1 MNKSRWAAL
10 LGAAALS
17 CAESVWAQSN
27 QSFDGSLELEQRV
40 FVQRLDQSGEPN
52 RGQTSAR
59 LLMEYFRDWNNGAD
73 QLVIEPFARVDSDDE
88 ARSHLDLRQFL
99 YSKIYD
105 NAELSIGLG
114 RVFWGVT
121 ESQHLVDIINQTDGV
136 ENIDGEDK
144 LGQPMVRYT
153 YFADFGTLEAF
164 ALPYFRPRTLAGEDS
179 RLNGG
184 LIVREDIEHYEAAS
198 GTSHFDYA
206 LRYKNT
212 FGDWDLGLSW
222 FDGTSRNPDLL
233 RFANPFTGI
242 TEAYYAQIT
251 QAGLDLQL
259 TTGAWL
265 YKLEAIQ
272 RDFDDTNYESYSAAT
287 LGTEYTLVGIF
298 ESVYDLGLL
307 AEYSWDERD
316 NPLDTVFQNDVFIGA
331 RLALNDMADS
341 QILFGLSNDLDETD
355 SRAWFIE
362 GSTRIGT
369 ATTLNIEARLFD
381 ANAPTDPLSRFDQ
394 HSFIQI
400 GLEYFF
406 D

>member
-1 MNKSRWAAL
+1 MNQTTWATL
-10 LGAAALS
+10 VGATTLVCTQLAA
-17 CAESVWAQSN
+17 AQSN

-40 FVQRLDQSGEPN
+40 FVHRVDDTDNAN
-52 RGQTSAR
+52 RGQTSVR
-59 LLMEYFRDWNNGAD
+59 LQMEYFRDWNSGAD
-73 QLVIEPFARVDSDDE
+73 QFVIEPFARVDSDDE

-105 NAELSIGLG
+105 NAELSIGVG

-144 LGQPMVRYT
+144 LGQPMIRYT
-153 YFADFGTLEAF
+153 YFADFGTVEAF

-184 LIVREDIEHYEAAS
+184 LIVRDDVAHYEAAS

-206 LRYKNT
+206 LRYKTT
-212 FGDWDLGLSW
+212 FGDWDVGLSW
-222 FDGTSRNPDLL
+222 FDGTARDPDLL
-233 RFANPFTGI
+233 RLANPFTGT

-272 RDFDDTNYESYSAAT
+272 RDFDDASYASYSAAT
-287 LGTEYTLVGIF
+287 VGTEYTLVGIF
-298 ESVYDLGLL
+298 NSVYDLGLL
-307 AEYSWDERD
+307 AEYVWDERD
-316 NPLDTVFQNDVFIGA
+316 KPIDTVFQNDLFIGA

-362 GSTRIGT
+362 GSTRIGA
-369 ATTLNIEARLFD
+369 ATTLNIEARIFD
-381 ANAPTDPLSRFDQ
+381 AQAPSDPLSRFDQ
-394 HSFIQI
+394 HSFVQI

>member
-1 MNKSRWAAL
+1 MKQFTLAPLFGAIAL
-10 LGAAALS
+10 VSTQFAT
-17 CAESVWAQSN
+17 AQGN

-40 FVQRLDQSGEPN
+40 FTHRLDDAGDAN
-52 RGQTSAR
+52 RGQTSLR
-59 LLMEYFRDWNNGAD
+59 LQMEYFRDWNNGSD
-73 QLVIEPFARVDSDDE
+73 QIVLEPFVRIDSDDE

-105 NAELSIGLG
+105 NAELSVGLG

-144 LGQPMVRYT
+144 LGQPMIRYT

-164 ALPYFRPRTLAGEDS
+164 ALPYFRPRTLAGKDS

-184 LIVREDIEHYEAAS
+184 LMVRDDVEHYEASS

-206 LRYKNT
+206 VRYKNT

-222 FDGTSRNPDLL
+222 FDGTSRDPDLR
-233 RFANPFTGI
+233 RFANPLTGA

-251 QAGLDLQL
+251 QVGLDLQL

-272 RDFDDTNYESYSAAT
+272 RDFDDASYASYSAAT
-287 LGTEYTLVGIF
+287 VGTEYTLVGILN
-298 ESVYDLGLL
+298 SVYDLSLL
-307 AEYSWDERD
+307 AEYAWDERD
-316 NPLDTVFQNDVFIGA
+316 APLDTVFQNDLFVGA

-341 QILFGLSNDLDETD
+341 QILFGVSNDLDETD
-355 SRAWFIE
+355 SRAWFVE

-369 ATTLNIEARLFD
+369 ATTLNIEARIFD
-381 ANAPTDPLSRFDQ
+381 AESPSDPLSRFDQ
-394 HSFIQI
+394 HSFIQV

>member
-1 MNKSRWAAL
+1 MTKSRWAAL
-10 LGAAALS
+10 VGAATLS

-40 FVQRLDQSGEPN
+40 FVQRLDQSGDPN

-144 LGQPMVRYT
+144 LGQPMIRYT

-164 ALPYFRPRTLAGEDS
+164 ALPYFRPRTLTGEDS

-233 RFANPFTGI
+233 RFANPFTGT

-316 NPLDTVFQNDVFIGA
+316 SPLDTVFQNDVFIGA

-381 ANAPTDPLSRFDQ
+381 ANTPTDPLSRFDQ

>member
-1 MNKSRWAAL
+1 M
-10 LGAAALS
+10 
-17 CAESVWAQSN
+17 
-27 QSFDGSLELEQRV
+27 
-40 FVQRLDQSGEPN
+40 
-52 RGQTSAR
+52 
-59 LLMEYFRDWNNGAD
+59 
-73 QLVIEPFARVDSDDE
+73 
-88 ARSHLDLRQFL
+88 
-99 YSKIYD
+99 
-105 NAELSIGLG
+105 
-114 RVFWGVT
+114 
-121 ESQHLVDIINQTDGV
+121 
-136 ENIDGEDK
+136 
-144 LGQPMVRYT
+144 
-153 YFADFGTLEAF
+153 
-164 ALPYFRPRTLAGEDS
+164 
-179 RLNGG
+179 
-184 LIVREDIEHYEAAS
+184 
-198 GTSHFDYA
+198 
-206 LRYKNT
+206 
-212 FGDWDLGLSW
+212 
-222 FDGTSRNPDLL
+222 
-233 RFANPFTGI
+233 
-242 TEAYYAQIT
+242 
-251 QAGLDLQL
+251 
-259 TTGAWL
+259 